1 MKKEEQE
8 RMGKRER
15 EERKR
20 GFYQKFNI
28 TITMVDNERL
38 SLLFSYL
45 CWNHGVTGTKT
56 VNA

>member
-1 MKKEEQE
+1 ME
-8 RMGKRER
+8 KRER

>member
-1 MKKEEQE
+1 MKKEEQK
-8 RMGKRER
+8 RMGKR
-15 EERKR
+15 ERKR
-20 GFYQKFNI
+20 GFYQKYNI

-38 SLLFSYL
+38 SFLFSYF